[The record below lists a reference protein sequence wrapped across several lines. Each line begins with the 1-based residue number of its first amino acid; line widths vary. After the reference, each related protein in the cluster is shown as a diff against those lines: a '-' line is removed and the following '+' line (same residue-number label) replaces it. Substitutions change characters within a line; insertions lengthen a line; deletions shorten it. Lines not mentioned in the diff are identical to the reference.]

1 MRVGTKHPTNAEILH
16 NIQTPLSSFVLGHKR
31 LWPAQANGY
40 VVLGEFRVL
49 SRLNQQAQQSHIFI
63 RVDRL
68 QAWVPV
74 ILRQSTLLNLTSDY
88 SQTG

>member
-1 MRVGTKHPTNAEILH
+1 
-16 NIQTPLSSFVLGHKR
+16 
-31 LWPAQANGY
+31 
-40 VVLGEFRVL
+40 LGEFRVL

-74 ILRQSTLLNLTSDY
+74 NLRQSTLLNLTSDY